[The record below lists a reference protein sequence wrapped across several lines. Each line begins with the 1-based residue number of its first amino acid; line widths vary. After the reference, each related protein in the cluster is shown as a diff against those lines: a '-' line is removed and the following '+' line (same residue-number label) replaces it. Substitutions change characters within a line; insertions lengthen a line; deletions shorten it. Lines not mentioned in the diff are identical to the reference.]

1 MVCLTLWRKRSGF
14 EFLPPCHP
22 ELVSGCQLLVVSEST
37 FIGLMRA
44 IAADPAARGLLDD
57 TAVLELG
64 NEGLILTHD
73 MMAEGV
79 HWFSN
84 ADPADVAW
92 KLVASNLSDLAAKGA
107 RPLGVLLGF
116 MLGEDEWDRR
126 FAAGLQEVLSRYD
139 TPLLGGDTVTNRG
152 DKRALGLT
160 AIGAASHRPVP
171 SRSGARPGDLLYV
184 TGTLGDAL
192 AGFELIDAGFDEV
205 GPLARAFNRPE
216 PRLAQGQQL
225 APLVHAMMD
234 ISDGLLLDSERMAS
248 ASKVGI
254 SIDLAHIP
262 LSSLYVSYRGSTR
275 ESRVQAATWGDDYE
289 LLFAAPPSAQMPGFA
304 TLIGHVT
311 DGAGLTLYDAE
322 GPVELPVSLGYQHH

>member
-1 MVCLTLWRKRSGF
+1 MT
-14 EFLPPCHP
+14 
-22 ELVSGCQLLVVSEST
+22 SEST

-57 TAVLELG
+57 TAVLEFG
-64 NEGLILTHD
+64 NEALVLTHD

-79 HWFSN
+79 HWLSS

-116 MLGEDEWDRR
+116 MLGDDEWDRR

-160 AIGAASHRPVP
+160 AIGIASHRPVP
-171 SRSGARPGDLLYV
+171 ARSGAKPGDLLYV

-192 AGFELIDAGFDEV
+192 AGFELIEAGFDEI
-205 GPLARAFNRPE
+205 GSLASAYNRPE
-216 PRLAQGQQL
+216 PRLAEGQEL

-248 ASKVGI
+248 TSKVGI
-254 SIDLAHIP
+254 TIDLAQIP
-262 LSSLYVSYRGSTR
+262 LSSLYSSYRGTTR
-275 ESRVQAATWGDDYE
+275 ESRLQAATWGDDYE
-289 LLFAAPPSAQMPGFA
+289 LLFAAPVSTVMPEYA
-304 TLIGHVT
+304 TVLGRVT
-311 DGAGLTLYDAE
+311 HGAGLTLHDE
-322 GPVELPVSLGYQHH
+322 DGPVELPASLGYHHL